1 MRKLSRFFVFFLF
14 TGLVTAYAPMTQAD
28 MQQQGYGNTA
38 YTLSTQGSEYQHR
51 SFGDSYGSKVGNKAL
66 NAFANLTTSVL
77 EIPKNI
83 INTTN
88 KSNIVY
94 GAVGG
99 LFKGLIHTAGR
110 IGVGIADLVTIPL
123 PTKPITQPL
132 YIWDDFDVD
141 TTYGPVFRLDLTP
154 EEAESPIVQVPSV
167 APVVAAPAVVA
178 PKPEPIDNS
187 KQYHQETNQKLDTLF
202 KKEMMK

>member
-1 MRKLSRFFVFFLF
+1 MRKLSRFFVFLLF
-14 TGLVTAYAPMTQAD
+14 TGLFMAYAPMTQAD
-28 MQQQGYGNTA
+28 MQQQGYDNMTTA
-38 YTLSTQGSEYQHR
+38 PVTQADKSQHR
-51 SFGDSYGSKVGNKAL
+51 SYGSKVGNKAL
-66 NAFANLTTSVL
+66 NAFANLTTSAL

-88 KSNIVY
+88 KSNVFY
-94 GAVGG
+94 GIVGG
-99 LFKGLIHTAGR
+99 VFKGVVNMAGR

-123 PTKPITQPL
+123 PTKPIAQPA

-141 TTYGPVFRLDLTP
+141 TTYGPVFRLDQTQ
-154 EEAESPIVQVPSV
+154 EAEPPLVQ
-167 APVVAAPAVVA
+167 APNPEPVAAPAVVA

-187 KQYHQETNQKLDTLF
+187 KQYNQETNQKLDTIF

>member
-1 MRKLSRFFVFFLF
+1 MRKFSRFFVFFLF
-14 TGLVTAYAPMTQAD
+14 TGLVTTYAPIIQAD
-28 MQQQGYGNTA
+28 MQQGYGDT
-38 YTLSTQGSEYQHR
+38 TSTPSIQGGEYQHR
-51 SFGDSYGSKVGNKAL
+51 SFGSSYGSKVGNKAL

-88 KSNIVY
+88 KSNIIY

-123 PTKPITQPL
+123 PTKPIAQPL
-132 YIWDDFDVD
+132 YIWNDFDVD
-141 TTYGPVFRLDLTP
+141 TTYGPVFRLDESQ
-154 EEAESPIVQVPSV
+154 EEEPLVVQ
-167 APVVAAPAVVA
+167 APVAEPIAAPAVVA

-187 KQYHQETNQKLDTLF
+187 KQYNQETNQKLDTMF

>member
-1 MRKLSRFFVFFLF
+1 MRKLSRFFCFFVLFSGLF
-14 TGLVTAYAPMTQAD
+14 TAYTPMALAE
-28 MQQQGYGNTA
+28 MQQGYGYTA
-38 YTLSTQGSEYQHR
+38 YTPVVRVDETQHR
-51 SFGDSYGSKVGNKAL
+51 SYGSKVGNKAL
-66 NAFANLTTSVL
+66 NAFANLTTGVL

-88 KSNIVY
+88 KSNIIY

-99 LFKGLIHTAGR
+99 LFKGLVHTAGR
-110 IGVGIADLVTIPL
+110 IGVGITDLITIPL
-123 PTKPITQPL
+123 PTRPIAQPV

-141 TTYGPVFRLDLTP
+141 TTYGPVFRLDRTP
-154 EEAESPIVQVPSV
+154 EEEPTIAQTPSP

-187 KQYHQETNQKLDTLF
+187 KQYREETNQKLDSMF
-202 KKEMMK
+202 KKEMKK